1 MEPDGSRPQTILT
14 TNAGADVEAMITMP
28 DDRLLFPV
36 FAGGRYRLFVA
47 KPRENPA
54 PFIQTTEDVAGPV
67 TMVGTSEVAFVIGS
81 GKSRK
86 VAIASAANGRI
97 VRRLEKADGPSVRAL
112 AASPDGTTLYYAAM
126 GKIWAIPSTDGEPQ
140 VIHEG
145 DSVSVDPNGQYLII
159 QLNENDNV
167 RLVRVPIISGVEQ
180 SLSFP
185 SVRLARS
192 LMPANAV
199 RGDGTILTTASYS
212 DSWAFSVA
220 VLRPDSGAAQR
231 ITWPFFLDTQYA
243 GWTASGQIVAFGART
258 DAILWRLRRN
268 SQ

>member
-1 MEPDGSRPQTILT
+1 
-14 TNAGADVEAMITMP
+14 
-28 DDRLLFPV
+28 
-36 FAGGRYRLFVA
+36 
-47 KPRENPA
+47 
-54 PFIQTTEDVAGPV
+54 
-67 TMVGTSEVAFVIGS
+67 MV
-81 GKSRK
+81 R
-86 VAIASAANGRI
+86 
-97 VRRLEKADGPSVRAL
+97 
-112 AASPDGTTLYYAAM
+112 
-126 GKIWAIPSTDGEPQ
+126 
-140 VIHEG
+140 EG

-167 RLVRVPIISGVEQ
+167 RLVRVPITGGAEQ

-199 RGDGTILTTASYS
+199 RRDGTILTTASYS

-243 GWTASGQIVAFGART
+243 GWTASGQIVAFGDRT
-258 DAILWRLRRN
+258 DATLWRLRRN